1 MISHNRERPF
11 RARQIRRCLAVAVV
25 ATSLG
30 ACAVGPSLVGQP
42 VSATAEY
49 RIGPGDTLNVFV
61 YRAPEL
67 SAVVPVRPDGRISIP
82 LVPDVVALNKT
93 PSQLAA
99 GIQNRLKKYVKD
111 PVVTIMVTA
120 FAGPP
125 DQEVRAIGEV
135 GQPIAV
141 PYHAQLSVLDLLIDA
156 KGLSRFADGNRAVIV
171 RREAGGPK
179 RFNVRL
185 DDLLNKGNLS
195 QNVAMK
201 PGDTLFVPQSWF

>member
-1 MISHNRERPF
+1 
-11 RARQIRRCLAVAVV
+11 
-25 ATSLG
+25 
-30 ACAVGPSLVGQP
+30 
-42 VSATAEY
+42 
-49 RIGPGDTLNVFV
+49 
-61 YRAPEL
+61 
-67 SAVVPVRPDGRISIP
+67 
-82 LVPDVVALNKT
+82 
-93 PSQLAA
+93 
-99 GIQNRLKKYVKD
+99 
-111 PVVTIMVTA
+111 
-120 FAGPP
+120 
-125 DQEVRAIGEV
+125 V